1 MKFPVTMLAA
11 LLLSAGIS
19 FSPPKVDGSVAKGE
33 YAHAI
38 PVVDG
43 AATVY
48 YQVDSGGGLSIAVS
62 AATTGWVGIGL
73 GTEVMD
79 GAHIFMGYVSNGAPV
94 FSEQVGQGHSHR
106 EASARSADASA
117 VALAGGTT
125 TIEFHVPAGKVPAA
139 DGKVTFIVAF
149 SGAAD
154 LSTYHEDTRDGGTI
168 DMSGAN

>member
-1 MKFPVTMLAA
+1 LKLPVTMLVA

-19 FSPPKVDGSVAKGE
+19 FPLPKVDGSVTKGE
-33 YAHAI
+33 YAHSI

-79 GAHIFMGYVSNGAPV
+79 GAHIFMGYVRSGAAV
-94 FSEQVGQGHSHR
+94 FSKQVGQGHSHH
-106 EASARSADASA
+106 EASDRSADVSA

-125 TIEFHVPAGKVPAA
+125 TIAFHVPADKVPSA

-154 LSTYHEDTRDGGTI
+154 LGTYHEDTRDGGTI
-168 DMSGAN
+168 DMAASN